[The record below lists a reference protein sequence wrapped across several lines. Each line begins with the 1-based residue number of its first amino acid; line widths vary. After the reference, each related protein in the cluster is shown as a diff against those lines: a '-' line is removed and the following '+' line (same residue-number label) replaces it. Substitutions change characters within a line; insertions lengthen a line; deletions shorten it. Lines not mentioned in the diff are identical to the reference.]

1 LNPALRHR
9 LGRIQHRLQSFYDL
23 EAAPH
28 VADFVRDAGTTGREA
43 VLVRENHDGVEVAV
57 VLPRAAWS
65 RERVADD
72 VMLQIV
78 EGVSHFVYL
87 AERARTELPT
97 TRLELELQAEVD
109 KFVLLSHSQ
118 ASGADPS
125 RHRAVHAR
133 LLRTPQYL
141 DEAHTEAG
149 KRYRLANDLSARLC
163 AGPLRRKNPGETRRL
178 LRRFYRSGQADKIR
192 LALG

>member
-1 LNPALRHR
+1 LNPALRRR
-9 LGRIQHRLQSFYDL
+9 LERIQHRLQSFYGL

-28 VADFVRDAGTTGREA
+28 VADFVRDAGAAGRET
-43 VLVRENHDGVEVAV
+43 VLVRENDDGVEVAV

-65 RERVADD
+65 REHVADD

-109 KFVLLSHSQ
+109 KFVLLS
-118 ASGADPS
+118 SGRAADPW

-133 LLRTPQYL
+133 LFRTPRYL
-141 DEAHTEAG
+141 HEAHTEAG
-149 KRYRLANDLSARLC
+149 KRYRLANDLAARLC
-163 AGPLRRKNPGETRRL
+163 AGPLRRSTPGETRRL

-192 LALG
+192 LALGA